1 MVESHKYSFVFFPF
15 MNKRLRKKLVKL
27 GRLKP
32 LSSILLKP
40 GSFFL
45 GEKMLVE
52 QYSLL
57 QSLHPEHPL
66 LTLGKVRDDGHFR
79 FASSF
84 VQSASDHLKTVGFQ
98 QGVPETHHPTLHYID
113 SLLSAS
119 IEHGMLSRKVI

>member
-1 MVESHKYSFVFFPF
+1 

-32 LSSILLKP
+32 LSSLLLKP

-52 QYSLL
+52 HYTVL

-66 LTLGKVRDDGHFR
+66 LTLGNVREDGHFR

-84 VQSASDHLKTVGFQ
+84 VEHAPDHLKTAQFQ
-98 QGVPETHHPTLHYID
+98 QGIPETHHPTLHYID
-113 SLLSAS
+113 SLMGAS
-119 IEHGMLSRKVI
+119 IEHGMLRKRM